1 VNCKTQGCDRE
12 AKVRGW
18 CKTHYVAH
26 WKETNVSIEKRAGN
40 ELYNTWCNKKN
51 NRAPEW
57 HTFEAFKNYVGEYRT
72 GSRLVRLD
80 KALPWGPGN
89 IEWRVVEVPRL
100 EGETFKEYSK
110 RAVMNTQLRQKY
122 DIDSKTYYE
131 MHEAQNGACAICK
144 EPERSL
150 MGGKPMR
157 LAVDHDH
164 ATGKVR
170 ALLCSTCNTSLG
182 GFQDS
187 PKLLQAA
194 IEYLKHHSENTNEIS
209 QGEHQHAD

>member
-1 VNCKTQGCDRE
+1 MHLRNSEFSK
-12 AKVRGW
+12 
-18 CKTHYVAH
+18 AH
-26 WKETNVSIEKRAGN
+26 IDF
-40 ELYNTWCNKKN
+40 
-51 NRAPEW
+51 
-57 HTFEAFKNYVGEYRT
+57 FEAFKNYVGEYRT